1 MAWALKPKLPDG
13 AVFGNEIVYQ
23 STVVEISDTFKLY
36 VISIQQATNNQFVN
50 KATGFETD
58 RYKKNDA
65 DKISID
71 ITLAGNIPH
80 WLEDALKVLA
90 QSMNGAGMIL
100 QFLDDWV
107 NGTVLQP
114 VTYDCRWVNAG
125 DFVNSSTLL
134 SGATMQLLA
143 FNVSPPVVIEEYQKV
158 IDIPASTLEWIY
170 NINSG
175 PGITEYQRVI
185 G

>member
-23 STVVEISDTFKLY
+23 STVVEIPDTFKLY
-36 VISIQQATNNQFVN
+36 VSSIQQSTNNQFVN
-50 KATGFETD
+50 KATGFETN
-58 RYKKNDA
+58 RYKTNDA

-107 NGTVLQP
+107 NGTTLQP
-114 VTYDCRWVNAG
+114 VTYDCRWINAG
-125 DFVNSSTLL
+125 DFVNNSTLL

-143 FNVSPPVVIEEYQKV
+143 FNVSPPVVIEEYEKV
-158 IDIPASTLEWIY
+158 INIPPSLLEWELEIDT
-170 NINSG
+170 G
-175 PGITEYQRVI
+175 PGIVERQRVI
-185 G
+185 